1 MRLFLA
7 AFVLSFSLTASAVD
21 QPVFDSKTQLLAV
34 PSVKLD
40 GVPYE
45 GVLRLSPNGTY
56 QILQLDKLFNCPING
71 FRFYFV
77 QFCKVA
83 IKNDL
88 LIPDSKYHIFNYFSF
103 DDYI

>member
-7 AFVLSFSLTASAVD
+7 VFLLSFSITASAVD
-21 QPVFDSKTQLLAV
+21 QPIFDSKTQLLTV

-45 GVLRLSPNGTY
+45 GVLRLFPNGTY

-71 FRFYFV
+71 G
-77 QFCKVA
+77 A
-83 IKNDL
+83 
-88 LIPDSKYHIFNYFSF
+88 SFSP
-103 DDYI
+103 INPNCGR